1 MGLGKEKYNVA
12 ELAKREIFR
21 GGMFLGSQIH
31 PNGRCRGPICQMQAR
46 TNSFNVVWM
55 SPGPSVVETTISEVT
70 TGILVAVFDSLAPA
84 TFDVSGGKGCWV

>member
-31 PNGRCRGPICQMQAR
+31 PKGRCRGPIRQMQAR
-46 TNSFNVVWM
+46 TNSFNVVSRL
-55 SPGPSVVETTISEVT
+55 SPGPSVVETTR
-70 TGILVAVFDSLAPA
+70 
-84 TFDVSGGKGCWV
+84 